1 MPPPLHFWLGSLL
14 LLPPPLHP
22 SPALQPQAA
31 FVVALEAYLRQE
43 ESAFAALAAPATP
56 ALTQAWRAGVAPPPP
71 AVPPASPRG
80 AFVPTYEWQTLPE
93 AEACLPAGLEVE
105 LPLDGRPRRARIPP
119 RWTVRVWLS
128 DELGFWRE
136 AAARDTPCGSL
147 RLSAAAYAGVAP
159 SHVRLC
165 YVNEEMEEM
174 EVDDRW
180 TVEEAQL
187 FRRVSQL
194 RVAIGAGAEE
204 QEGSLAPH
212 TSPRGTGR

>member
-1 MPPPLHFWLGSLL
+1 M
-14 LLPPPLHP
+14 
-22 SPALQPQAA
+22 
-31 FVVALEAYLRQE
+31 
-43 ESAFAALAAPATP
+43 
-56 ALTQAWRAGVAPPPP
+56 
-71 AVPPASPRG
+71 
-80 AFVPTYEWQTLPE
+80 
-93 AEACLPAGLEVE
+93 
-105 LPLDGRPRRARIPP
+105 
-119 RWTVRVWLS
+119 
-128 DELGFWRE
+128 
-136 AAARDTPCGSL
+136 
-147 RLSAAAYAGVAP
+147 AP